1 MSKNEKIVLGILT
14 FLPIVLLVLYFIF
27 FGFFFMEI
35 FQSAQNNTEPNS
47 QFMIGNFIVLFLLI
61 TVLVISALGMM
72 IYYIIDISNNKTLD
86 SNNRLIWIL
95 LLVFGGFIAN
105 AIYWYL
111 YIWKETD
118 TKSQI
123 L

>member
-1 MSKNEKIVLGILT
+1 MSKNKKIVLGILT

-123 L
+123 F

>member
-1 MSKNEKIVLGILT
+1 
-14 FLPIVLLVLYFIF
+14 
-27 FGFFFMEI
+27 
-35 FQSAQNNTEPNS
+35 
-47 QFMIGNFIVLFLLI
+47 MIGNFIVLFLLI

-111 YIWKETD
+111 YVWKETD

-123 L
+123 F

>member
-1 MSKNEKIVLGILT
+1 MSKNKKIVLGILT

>member
-1 MSKNEKIVLGILT
+1 MSKNKKIVLGILT

-111 YIWKETD
+111 YVWKETD

-123 L
+123 F